1 MIRVLLAED
10 HQLVRQG
17 LRSLLEPEGFHVV
30 AEAADGHE
38 ALRVAEELR
47 PDVAVLDLGMP
58 LMNGIDAARA
68 MQKATPRTR
77 TILLTMHGESHYVL
91 EAMRAGVRGYLLKT
105 KAAADLVQ
113 AIREVA
119 SGSIYLSSGIS
130 ESVVQ
135 ACLGKTAPSEEQL
148 TLRESQVLQLIAE
161 GKTTKEIANV
171 LGISAKTAECH
182 RTRLMKKLGLHE
194 TASMVRYAIRRGLVQ
209 P

>member
-17 LRSLLEPEGFHVV
+17 LRSLLEPEGFQVV

-38 ALRVAEELR
+38 ALRLCEELR

-68 MQKATPRTR
+68 MQKVTPRTR

-105 KAAADLVQ
+105 KAASDLVQ

-119 SGSIYLSSGIS
+119 SGSIYLSPGIS

-135 ACLGKTAPSEEQL
+135 ACLGKTAPTEEQL

-161 GKTTKEIANV
+161 GKTTKEIAGV

>member
-17 LRSLLEPEGFHVV
+17 LRSLLEPEGFHVI

-119 SGSIYLSSGIS
+119 SGSIYLSPGIS